1 MNKRNSMSYAC
12 LCAVVFFF
20 LTFLAGC
27 GKTGVS
33 ENPDNGAASVSLT
46 VTSSGENG
54 SVSSSDEGASGVSTG
69 NSDVTAASTSGDAS
83 APEEDLGTKGEVIV
97 YFANWNLDSKDAEYG
112 GEVASIP
119 WESVT
124 YINHAFWEVLPT
136 EKPGTSSFERRSEG
150 LPARTE
156 FVIAPTSEAC
166 DILDEAESAIVP
178 GIKRN
183 HFSEYEYFSTLY
195 PEVNVMISVGGW
207 SDSGFFSEMAYT
219 EEGRNSFTKS
229 CIDLI
234 KQYPWIDGIDI
245 DWEYPAGSNDGE
257 RLPENESDEGC
268 PIFGTPAEDR
278 ANFALLM
285 KSLREGMD
293 TEFGVGTKKLTA
305 CASASTGWT
314 LPNQDWAS
322 AEPYLDLIN
331 IMTYDLAG
339 TWDGAAG
346 LASSVNGAKSAVLY
360 FKVKGV
366 PTSKLCIGSPMY
378 ATVWKIKEGKNINI
392 NGVTEDTAP
401 NEAEI
406 DSETLAYFESI
417 AESGY
422 KKENSGLVWTKG
434 EEFDSGKPGWHF
446 KYHKIQGGVFMFN
459 DDETSP
465 YYRWY
470 ISYENE
476 VSLYGKLKLI
486 KDYDLAGII
495 VWECSEDT
503 HDHKLIKQMGDYL
516 IH

>member
-1 MNKRNSMSYAC
+1 M
-12 LCAVVFFF
+12 VFFF

-27 GKTGVS
+27 GKTGAS
-33 ENPDNGAASVSLT
+33 ENPDNSAASVSLT

-54 SVSSSDEGASGVSTG
+54 IVSSSDEGASGVSTG

-166 DILDEAESAIVP
+166 DILDEAESAIIP

-245 DWEYPAGSNDGE
+245 DWEYPAGSNDSE
-257 RLPENESDEGC
+257 RLPENESDEG
-268 PIFGTPAEDR
+268 
-278 ANFALLM
+278 
-285 KSLREGMD
+285 
-293 TEFGVGTKKLTA
+293 
-305 CASASTGWT
+305 
-314 LPNQDWAS
+314 
-322 AEPYLDLIN
+322 
-331 IMTYDLAG
+331 
-339 TWDGAAG
+339 
-346 LASSVNGAKSAVLY
+346 
-360 FKVKGV
+360 
-366 PTSKLCIGSPMY
+366 
-378 ATVWKIKEGKNINI
+378 
-392 NGVTEDTAP
+392 
-401 NEAEI
+401 
-406 DSETLAYFESI
+406 
-417 AESGY
+417 
-422 KKENSGLVWTKG
+422 
-434 EEFDSGKPGWHF
+434 
-446 KYHKIQGGVFMFN
+446 
-459 DDETSP
+459 
-465 YYRWY
+465 
-470 ISYENE
+470 
-476 VSLYGKLKLI
+476 
-486 KDYDLAGII
+486 
-495 VWECSEDT
+495 
-503 HDHKLIKQMGDYL
+503 
-516 IH
+516 